1 MRKTAAAEHCA
12 SERLRRDMLLS
23 DLKRRKAAT
32 AKAEVP
38 KLLERHKRWLP
49 DELATSTD
57 DHQNPP
63 LPLDLDVPYNDDFS
77 IFAGGGTRN
86 RERERERDGEG
97 ERERDNR
104 DAAEITTTKTATNN
118 NNNNNYDDYNYNRER
133 QRQKYQQSTTTTTWR
148 NAATVEQDAS
158 DRYGDLLRNINTAN
172 NNNISGTN
180 SSTTGGG
187 IQNRNIIVNSYNPG
201 NSNSNSNTNYNNNNS
216 NNNNNNGLRKTYA
229 KHKNIIVSTYNNKNN
244 NNNNNSNN
252 RSYPYD
258 FVINDGSSSANGNY
272 NDNNNNNNRFDTSNF
287 FNANWSTMFT
297 NNNNNNNNDR
307 PSHKTHVE
315 IITKNGATKKPNII
329 VNNYNPDIMLVP
341 NPQSPHFNSMLMTNL
356 LSGRGRDAAYE
367 TNSIDSGRSMYD
379 RKITCMLY
387 LQADHTF
394 FQKMG
399 SDEAS
404 IEAITRHVQ
413 RANSIYKN
421 TDFNNDGKPDNIT
434 FMIKRI
440 KVHNMNAIRDPSYRF
455 PGNYGVEKFL
465 ELFSEEDY
473 DAFCLAYMFTYR
485 DFEMGTLGLA
495 WTGDLKNA
503 GGVCEKNGHYRGS
516 LKSLNTGIVTLLNYG
531 KHVPPAVSHV
541 TLAHEIGHN
550 FGSPVS

>member
-1 MRKTAAAEHCA
+1 MLLSASVAEAESVKAAYVCNDENSNVHAILTNDNLLDGTIETSSEQYYVEPAHRYSSDLPASGVHSIIYKVSDVHMDKSAAASPTTSSPAEHCA
-12 SERLRRDMLLS
+12 SERLKRSLMLD
-23 DLKRRKAAT
+23 DLKRRLSSGEELRWRRKRET
-32 AKAEVP
+32 HVDENNNN
-38 KLLERHKRWLP
+38 LTLNRQKRWLP
-49 DELATSTD
+49 DELSINEQ
-57 DHQNPP
+57 QNPP

-77 IFAGGGTRN
+77 IFTHYTNRDNINNTKSLNKSISNVESIEDNEKTPQQASVITWRNAVGASETGFTPSIAKTTNATRN
-86 RERERERDGEG
+86 RNIIVSNYNPNGGES
-97 ERERDNR
+97 N
-104 DAAEITTTKTATNN
+104 ANYNN
-118 NNNNNYDDYNYNRER
+118 NNNN
-133 QRQKYQQSTTTTTWR
+133 S
-148 NAATVEQDAS
+148 V
-158 DRYGDLLRNINTAN
+158 
-172 NNNISGTN
+172 
-180 SSTTGGG
+180 
-187 IQNRNIIVNSYNPG
+187 
-201 NSNSNSNTNYNNNNS
+201 
-216 NNNNNNGLRKTYA
+216 RKTYT
-229 KHKNIIVSTYNNKNN
+229 KHKNIIVSTYNNNN
-244 NNNNNSNN
+244 NNNNNNKNNNPNFN
-252 RSYPYD
+252 RSST
-258 FVINDGSSSANGNY
+258 FGRNDDPFDSNGNFV
-272 NDNNNNNNRFDTSNF
+272 NNF
-287 FNANWSTMFT
+287 FNTNWTTMFVG
-297 NNNNNNNNDR
+297 NDR

-329 VNNYNPDIMLVP
+329 VNNYNPEIMMAP
-341 NPQSPHFNSMLMTNL
+341 NPHNPNFNSMLMTNL
-356 LSGRGRDAAYE
+356 LSGRGQDNNRDAG
-367 TNSIDSGRSMYD
+367 SGSSMRSLYD

-440 KVHNMNAIRDPSYRF
+440 KVHNMNAVKDPAYRF

-503 GGVCEKNGHYRGS
+503 GGVCEKNGFAY
-516 LKSLNTGIVTLLNYG
+516 
-531 KHVPPAVSHV
+531 
-541 TLAHEIGHN
+541 
-550 FGSPVS
+550 F